1 MWCKINFVN
10 FLRTTNKHINVL
22 RTERRLYHY
31 KPKDKKTG
39 DATIA
44 DSKAT
49 KDLILFRYEDPNKM
63 MRRAA
68 MGGAVMVICSL
79 GGYNMYGVSGE
90 IKKNVE
96 RVGRR
101 EDKDF
106 IYNTVD
112 SALSGVSIAFVVA
125 GLSLGVYWLTRVMY
139 TVRRLVLR
147 KGGKSVTIVT
157 YGPFAV
163 NSKAITVPLSH
174 VRSFLYDFKSFACKR
189 S

>member
-1 MWCKINFVN
+1 MWCKISFVN
-10 FLRTTNKHINVL
+10 FLRTANKQISVL
-22 RTERRLYHY
+22 RSERRLYHY
-31 KPKDKKTG
+31 KPKDKKIG
-39 DATIA
+39 DGAIA

-68 MGGAVMVICSL
+68 MGGAVMVICSI
-79 GGYNMYGVSGE
+79 GGYNMYGVGDQ
-90 IKKNVE
+90 IKKGVE
-96 RVGRR
+96 REGRR
-101 EDKDF
+101 EGKDLM
-106 IYNTVD
+106 YNTVD
-112 SALSGVSIAFVVA
+112 TALSSVSIAFVVA

-174 VRSFLYDFKSFACKR
+174 VRSFKSFM
-189 S
+189 